1 VSEPALFD
9 FVGVD
14 VEQGGTRVL
23 RDIDVTIPEAG
34 ITVLVGRS
42 GAGKSTLLRC
52 CNRLEV
58 PTTGVVRFRGRSLA
72 DVDVL
77 AHRRTVG
84 MVFQQPTAFPGTVLD
99 NVRAADPG
107 VDEARGGE
115 LLRHVGLDPAML
127 GQVADTLSGG
137 EMQRMVLARA
147 LATRPSVLLADEPTA
162 ALDTE
167 SSAQLESLVLRLAKE
182 GMPILWVTH
191 DLGQMRR
198 LADHLV
204 ALDSGHIVYTGAP
217 GDYSDRPM
225 AGESET

>member
-1 VSEPALFD
+1 
-9 FVGVD
+9 
-14 VEQGGTRVL
+14 
-23 RDIDVTIPEAG
+23 
-34 ITVLVGRS
+34 
-42 GAGKSTLLRC
+42 
-52 CNRLEV
+52 
-58 PTTGVVRFRGRSLA
+58 
-72 DVDVL
+72 
-77 AHRRTVG
+77 

-99 NVRAADPG
+99 NLRAADPG

-115 LLRHVGLDPAML
+115 LLRHVGLEPAML

-191 DLGQMRR
+191 DLAQMRR

-225 AGESET
+225 AGETET

>member
-14 VEQGGTRVL
+14 VEQGGTLVL

-58 PTTGVVRFRGRSLA
+58 PTTGVVRFRGRSLS

-99 NVRAADPG
+99 NLRAADPG

-115 LLRHVGLDPAML
+115 LLRHVGLEPAML

-147 LATRPSVLLADEPTA
+147 LATA

-191 DLGQMRR
+191 DLAQMRR

-225 AGESET
+225 AGETEA